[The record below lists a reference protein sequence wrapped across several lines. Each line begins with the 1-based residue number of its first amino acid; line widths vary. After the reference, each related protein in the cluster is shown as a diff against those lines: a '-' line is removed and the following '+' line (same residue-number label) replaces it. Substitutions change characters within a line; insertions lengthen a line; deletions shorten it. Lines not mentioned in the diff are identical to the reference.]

1 MTALADLLD
10 SLTVEGKLYEK
21 LEGGKVRCLA
31 CGHRCVINPGRRGV
45 CKVRFNR
52 EGKLMVPW
60 GYVAGLQ
67 ADPIEKKPFYHFMPG
82 TDALTFGML
91 GCDMHCPF
99 CQNWLTSQ
107 ALRDPASE
115 VAGRFVRRVTPE
127 ALVRLALESGASTI
141 ASSYNEP
148 LITIEWAAD
157 IFRLAKQHGLKTVFV
172 SNGHA
177 TPEALDFIAPHLDG
191 YKVDLKTMDAREYR
205 KLGGSLEVVLE
216 TIRAAHAR
224 GLWVEVVT
232 LVIPG
237 YNDSTDMLMEAAR
250 FIASVSP
257 DIPWHVTAFH
267 PDYKMTDPPA
277 TSVRTLIKAAEIG
290 EEAGLRFVYAGN
302 LPGHVGPYEHTRCPH
317 CGEVLIER
325 WGYILKQYNITAEG
339 TCPKCGAAIPGVWPK
354 DPKQV
359 RLGGPGMPRWIW

>member
-1 MTALADLLD
+1 MSTLAEVLD
-10 SLTVEGKLYEK
+10 SLTVEGRLYEK

-52 EGKLMVPW
+52 DGKLMVPW

-115 VAGRFVRRVTPE
+115 IAGRFIRRATPE
-127 ALVRLALESGASTI
+127 DLVQLALEHGASTI

-157 IFRLAKQHGLKTVFV
+157 IFRLAKTRGLKTVFV

-177 TPEALDFIAPHLDG
+177 TPEALDFLKPWLDG
-191 YKVDLKTMDAREYR
+191 YKVDLKTMDAKAYR
-205 KLGGSLEVVLE
+205 KLGGNLERVLE
-216 TIRAAHAR
+216 TIRRAHTL
-224 GLWVEVVT
+224 GFWVEVVT

-237 YNDSTDMLMEAAR
+237 YNDSVEMLMDMAR

-267 PDYKMTDPPA
+267 PDYQMTDVPPTPA
-277 TSVRTLIKAAEIG
+277 ETLLKAAEIG
-290 EEAGLRFVYAGN
+290 EEARLHFVYAGN
-302 LPGHVGPYEHTRCPH
+302 LPGRVHTYEDTRCPQ
-317 CGEVLIER
+317 CGATLIKR
-325 WGYILKQYNITAEG
+325 YGYLLQEYRITGEG
-339 TCPKCGAAIPGVWPK
+339 TCPRCGAPVPGVWPE
-354 DPKQV
+354 DPQIVRQQV
-359 RLGGPGMPRWIW
+359 WRGPRLV